1 MRWPAA
7 PSLGAAAGGGWPI
20 VRALGLCAVA
30 VSGLI
35 LTLPPSDPTVGGY
48 PDRKPAFAVRLAVQA
63 AAPAA
68 RPRPRPDASVG
79 DSLLIVRS
87 AEGADDAR
95 WILSFGERT
104 DEIRG
109 LILASAARNALPA
122 DFFLR
127 LLHQESRLDPNAVS
141 RAGAQGIAQFMPYT
155 AAERGLR
162 DPFDPR
168 EAIPKSAELLREH
181 QARFGNLGLAAAA
194 YNAGPR
200 RVQDW
205 LDGRSGLPAETRTYV
220 LRITGRPVETW
231 APRGLSPP
239 LPILALTS
247 LGTGLAQ
254 NATAGLLSTGAP
266 AFESRA
272 APRRPPVAE
281 ARRGGR
287 ATAREARADSPR
299 SEQGLCSALNRSGA
313 TCLVQAVY

>member
-1 MRWPAA
+1 MRWQAA
-7 PSLGAAAGGGWPI
+7 PSLGAAAWGGWPI
-20 VRALGLCAVA
+20 VRALALCAVA

-35 LTLPPSDPTVGGY
+35 LTLPPFDPAKVEN
-48 PDRKPAFAVRLAVQA
+48 PDRRPSFAVRLAVQ
-63 AAPAA
+63 PAVRA
-68 RPRPRPDASVG
+68 GPRPAPSLGG
-79 DSLLIVRS
+79 DLLIVRP

-127 LLHQESRLDPNAVS
+127 LLHQESRLDPKAVS

-220 LRITGRPVETW
+220 LRITGRPVEAW
-231 APRGLSPP
+231 APGGVSPA

-254 NATAGLLSTGAP
+254 NATAGLLSPGAP
-266 AFESRA
+266 VFETRA
-272 APRRPPVAE
+272 APRRLTATE
-281 ARRGGR
+281 ARRGAR
-287 ATAREARADSPR
+287 ASSREARADSPR